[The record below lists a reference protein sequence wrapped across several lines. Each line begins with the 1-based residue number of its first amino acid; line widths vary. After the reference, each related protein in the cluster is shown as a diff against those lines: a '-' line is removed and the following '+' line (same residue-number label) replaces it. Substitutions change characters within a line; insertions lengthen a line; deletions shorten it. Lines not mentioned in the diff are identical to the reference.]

1 MKLTKNQL
9 YTIVKS
15 ICNNE
20 QQKIRDRIEKR
31 KSSKEVMAL
40 VEKAEEEFKKISDPS
55 WRISYGDS
63 CPKNAGRVDR
73 DTLIKWAMRE
83 LGYNESTYLPSG
95 FQEQIELKVQ
105 MCFIDAKD
113 LTDLEKRV
121 GYKFVIV

>member
-31 KSSKEVMAL
+31 KTSKEVTAL

-73 DTLIKWAMRE
+73 DTLVR
-83 LGYNESTYLPSG
+83 
-95 FQEQIELKVQ
+95 
-105 MCFIDAKD
+105 
-113 LTDLEKRV
+113 
-121 GYKFVIV
+121 

>member
-20 QQKIRDRIEKR
+20 QQKIRDRIEAR
-31 KSSKEVMAL
+31 KSSKEVTAL
-40 VEKAEEEFKKISDPS
+40 VDKAEEEFKKISDPS
-55 WRISYGDS
+55 WRISFGNS
-63 CPKNAGRVDR
+63 CPKNAWRVDR
-73 DTLIKWAMRE
+73 ETLVTWAMRE
-83 LGYNESTYLPSG
+83 LGYSESTYLPNG